1 MEEGDADMLGI
12 KNGKHG
18 DYVEPFGRSSGG
30 SKDIFEGLIERG
42 TGE

>member
-12 KNGKHG
+12 KNGKNAG
-18 DYVEPFGRSSGG
+18 YVEPLGRSGG
-30 SKDIFEGLIERG
+30 GNKDIFEGLIERG